1 MISGYNSNLLTHL
14 DGLKNLL
21 VTKADPSACDN
32 CQLPVYF
39 DSYSQDSQ
47 VGEFVEG
54 FTKIL
59 LRPVRL
65 IRVGLIS
72 QHKWP
77 TSHMLLVPDRLFQ
90 NDQRNKIIREEKLN
104 GSAK

>member
-1 MISGYNSNLLTHL
+1 M

-21 VTKADPSACDN
+21 VTIADPSACDK
-32 CQLPVYF
+32 CHLPVCF
-39 DSYSQDSQ
+39 DSYSQNSQ
-47 VGEFVEG
+47 VEEFAEG
-54 FTKIL
+54 LTKIL

-104 GSAK
+104 ESAK

>member
-1 MISGYNSNLLTHL
+1 MTI
-14 DGLKNLL
+14 
-21 VTKADPSACDN
+21 VDPSVCDN
-32 CQLPVYF
+32 GHLQMYF
-39 DSYSQDSQ
+39 DSYSQNSQ
-47 VGEFVEG
+47 LGEFVEG
-54 FTKIL
+54 LTKIL